1 MSYNFCLVSVR
12 GTVVISPANGSF
24 AIGDD
29 VNLNCSARGGP
40 RNMFQWYQ
48 DGMALVGENSSVLTL
63 TDITLED
70 GAEYECEVRN
80 LAGPFTTTTFLL
92 INPEITQHPSDINT
106 NNGTEVMLVCQAE
119 AFPDPTY
126 EWTYSD
132 GSTIALDSIEGIDT
146 NALRF
151 LPAVFGSEG
160 SYVCTATANNDTAT
174 SDMAVLYCKYLNCL
188 YNLCN
193 PSYWR

>member
-1 MSYNFCLVSVR
+1 MSYNFVPVSVR
-12 GTVVISPANGSF
+12 RTVVISPANGSF

-63 TDITLED
+63 TNITLED

-80 LAGPFTTTTFLL
+80 FAGPFRTTTFVF
-92 INPEITQHPSDINT
+92 INPQITQHPSDVTGT
-106 NNGTEVMLVCQAE
+106 NGAVVMLVCQAE

-132 GSTIALDSIEGIDT
+132 GSTITLDSVEGIDT
-146 NALRF
+146 DTLLF
-151 LPAVFGSEG
+151 LPALFGSEG
-160 SYVCTATANNDTAT
+160 SYVCMATANNVNAT
-174 SDMAVLYCKYLNCL
+174 SDVAVLYCKYLN
-188 YNLCN
+188 
-193 PSYWR
+193 